1 MLAMILE
8 DCVSLQEGGSGI
20 GRAVCRLFA
29 KEGAC
34 VAVVGNSEEEV
45 NSTTQIL
52 HDSSEI
58 GGATY
63 KGYRADVTS
72 AAQVAALMDAIKAD
86 FAGGPALSVLVNSA
100 GITRDSLLLKQTEEE
115 FDSVLA
121 VNLKGTFLMTQAV
134 ARQML
139 NSKGTGGSIVN
150 ISSIVGKIGNVG
162 QANYSASKGGVMAMT
177 LTCARELGR
186 FVELLSWQLQDDM
199 DTANRYGIRCN
210 AVLPGFIATPMT
222 AKVPDKVIQQVIKST
237 SLGRMGKP
245 EEVAEVCLFL
255 ASEKSSFVTGACIEV
270 TGE

>member
-1 MLAMILE
+1 MMALASRL
-8 DCVSLQEGGSGI
+8 CLVTGGGSGI

-186 FVELLSWQLQDDM
+186 
-199 DTANRYGIRCN
+199 YGIRCN

-270 TGE
+270 TGGL